1 MKKLKETL
9 RKLTKKAYFSQNNK
23 TKSKIFKSK
32 DPKSK
37 GLKTKIFHDLNIKGG
52 LFKKLVITFTL
63 LSLATLVISAS
74 LIYAVT
80 KQKVSADFEK
90 STIQILNQNLNYV
103 SFIDNSF
110 ENLTKQVM
118 TNKDIFTLLNTS
130 TNDDYSK
137 YDIRTKLQSILNN
150 VLNSVSIE
158 GSSNMV
164 KSIYLLNER
173 GFSVSTDDTDIKNP
187 EKYAAFKASEDYKNV
202 VEADGKAVWSKV
214 HNNIYGSSNEKTLSY
229 MRLVKNP
236 DTFEV
241 VGIVLV
247 NIDPNVFTSSIKDA
261 EIGSN
266 GSMFIADKDGGII
279 AHKNVELQ
287 GTAVES
293 TIWNSIKNLKKGTF
307 DYAQSGENIHGVVNT
322 YDKLGWKI
330 IALVPKNELATTA
343 NNIGIISIPIIIVCL
358 ILTIILSM
366 VTTLRITSP
375 INEFIGVVEQVS
387 KGDFTVK
394 TDRFAI
400 HEINELSKNF
410 NNMTEKLKQMLSI
423 TAALTNETTDSA
435 GQIFTLSRSINES
448 SKATVSAV
456 EEIMTGSSK
465 QMEEAVNCAKISDKF
480 NGEITNTI
488 SSLNKVSTATINSI
502 EVINNSSNII
512 NSLSKT
518 SENNSAAMSK
528 VADTVGELNENT
540 KNIITILNKI
550 NNISKQTNLL
560 SLNASIEAARA
571 GDAGK
576 GFTVVANEIRNLSGQ
591 AQDASVE
598 IENILKEVNNSIG
611 ASLKISSDAKEL
623 FREELL
629 QVKNTIKSFDE
640 IKASIFNISD
650 TMKDTINSIEVIDK
664 DKDYLYD
671 AINSIAAISE
681 ENTAATEEVTA
692 TIQNQSESNS
702 FMNSLANN
710 LNDKANELIEL
721 INKFKF

>member
-1 MKKLKETL
+1 MLKT
-9 RKLTKKAYFSQNNK
+9 
-23 TKSKIFKSK
+23 
-32 DPKSK
+32 K

-110 ENLTKQVM
+110 ENLSKQVM
-118 TNKDIFTLLNTS
+118 TNKDIFTLLNTD
-130 TNDDYSK
+130 TNDNYYK
-137 YDIRTKLQSILNN
+137 YNIRTKLQSILNN

-187 EKYAAFKASEDYKNV
+187 EKYAAFKESEDYKNV
-202 VEADGKAVWSKV
+202 MEADGKAIWSKV

-236 DTFEV
+236 TTFEV

-266 GSMFIADKDGGII
+266 GSMFIADKEGSII

-293 TIWNSIKNLKKGTF
+293 TIWDSIKNLKKGAF

-322 YDKLGWKI
+322 NDKLGWKI

-394 TDRFAI
+394 TDKFAI
-400 HEINELSKNF
+400 YEINELSKNF

-435 GQIFTLSRSINES
+435 GQIFTLSSSINEN
-448 SKATVSAV
+448 SKA
-456 EEIMTGSSK
+456 
-465 QMEEAVNCAKISDKF
+465 D
-480 NGEITNTI
+480 
-488 SSLNKVSTATINSI
+488 
-502 EVINNSSNII
+502 
-512 NSLSKT
+512 
-518 SENNSAAMSK
+518 
-528 VADTVGELNENT
+528 
-540 KNIITILNKI
+540 
-550 NNISKQTNLL
+550 
-560 SLNASIEAARA
+560 
-571 GDAGK
+571 
-576 GFTVVANEIRNLSGQ
+576 
-591 AQDASVE
+591 
-598 IENILKEVNNSIG
+598 
-611 ASLKISSDAKEL
+611 
-623 FREELL
+623 
-629 QVKNTIKSFDE
+629 SFGC
-640 IKASIFNISD
+640 
-650 TMKDTINSIEVIDK
+650 
-664 DKDYLYD
+664 
-671 AINSIAAISE
+671 
-681 ENTAATEEVTA
+681 
-692 TIQNQSESNS
+692 
-702 FMNSLANN
+702 
-710 LNDKANELIEL
+710 
-721 INKFKF
+721 